1 MILTNCAACAAPL
14 AHTAPRCV
22 RCQTRYCTIRAALN
36 LCVSLSNLERFEE
49 ARALAQKTIPAVRC
63 ALGPDHDLTLCI
75 RRNSAETIS
84 MDPKS
89 TLADLRQAETTLKDV
104 CRRTRR
110 VFGASHPETA
120 ICERD
125 MRRLKTILA
134 ERNSGG
140 A

>member
-1 MILTNCAACAAPL
+1 M
-14 AHTAPRCV
+14 
-22 RCQTRYCTIRAALN
+22 
-36 LCVSLSNLERFEE
+36 
-49 ARALAQKTIPAVRC
+49 
-63 ALGPDHDLTLCI
+63 TLCI
-75 RRNSAETIS
+75 RRNCAQAVYT
-84 MDPKS
+84 DPKS

-125 MRRLKTILA
+125 MRRLKMILA
-134 ERNSGG
+134 ERNSGV